1 MHLQRNV
8 TPSLFSMERVGEE
21 DQKMELTYFLFKKK
35 QSNSVVYVSGCM
47 HVQSH
52 PTLCDRVDSSLPSSL
67 LHGILQAR
75 ILEWVAISYSRG
87 SSPTQGS
94 NPCLLH
100 LLHWQADSLPM
111 VASSFRLLQPMLQ

>member
-1 MHLQRNV
+1 
-8 TPSLFSMERVGEE
+8 MERVGEE

-52 PTLCDRVDSSLPSSL
+52 PTLCDRVDSSLPSSS

>member
-21 DQKMELTYFLFKKK
+21 DQKMELTYFLFKKE

-52 PTLCDRVDSSLPSSL
+52 PTLCDHMDSSLPGSS

-100 LLHWQADSLPM
+100 LLHWQADSLPL